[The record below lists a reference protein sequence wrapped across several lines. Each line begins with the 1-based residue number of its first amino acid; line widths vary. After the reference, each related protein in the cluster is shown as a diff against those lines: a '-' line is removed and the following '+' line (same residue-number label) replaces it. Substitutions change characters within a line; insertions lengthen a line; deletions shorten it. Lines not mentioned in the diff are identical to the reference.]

1 MASGSSSVRRYV
13 FIWFALLTAL
23 IVSLVLGAASTG
35 PAVIALIF
43 VIAAL
48 KAYLVV
54 AYYMHLAIEPLYLK
68 ATMIS
73 ATLAV
78 ICFFIGVY
86 PDVALSWSVIPRE
99 PAPAHGHGEAHADG
113 AAEIATL
120 KEPDAARGK
129 KVYDTYCAACHQADG
144 KGMEGKLA
152 ANFVDDAE
160 RMAQSDEVLLKSIAD
175 GKTGKIGTMPP
186 WAASLSEQQ
195 RVDALKYIRVT
206 FGHQP

>member
-1 MASGSSSVRRYV
+1 MAAGSDSVRRYV

-23 IVSLVLGAASTG
+23 VVSLVLGVASTG

-43 VIAAL
+43 VIATI

-54 AYYMHLAIEPLYLK
+54 AYYMHLAIEPIYLK

-78 ICFFIGVY
+78 ICFFTGVY
-86 PDVALSWSVIPRE
+86 PDVAMSWAVIPRE
-99 PAPAHGHGEAHADG
+99 PAAAAQGHGGTPAVAELQEA
-113 AAEIATL
+113 
-120 KEPDAARGK
+120 DAMRGK
-129 KVYDTYCAACHQADG
+129 KVYDTYCSACHQPDG

-152 ANFVDDAE
+152 ANFVDDHE
-160 RMAQSDEVLLKSIAD
+160 RMGQPDEVLLKSITE
-175 GKTGKIGTMPP
+175 GKTGSIGAMPP
-186 WAASLSEQQ
+186 WGQALSAQQ

-206 FGHQP
+206 FGHTP